1 MFDTFRMLHWGW
13 LLMLPLVWYW
23 ALSLPRQRPR
33 PVVLFS
39 NVLNLQ
45 KPPVSV
51 WGWVQRVV
59 PWIEAIAISC
69 LVIGLAR
76 PQFGES
82 ESRISGQGIAIE
94 LILDISGSMEAID
107 FELDERQVNRL
118 AAVKYV
124 VKAFVQGDATLG
136 LRGRPN
142 DQIGVIAFGGFAESR
157 CPLTLD
163 HRAMVS
169 VVDSLQIPRAIRDA
183 RGRILN
189 DKSLEEEL
197 ATAIGDGL
205 ALGIDRLKNSRS
217 KSRIAVLLTDG
228 DSNAGAIDPR
238 DAMKLAKQLG
248 IKVYTIGIG
257 QNGVV
262 PVPREDEF
270 GTRML
275 VPARFTMDETLL
287 KEIASETGGSYFH
300 ASDTQ
305 GLAAVYSQ
313 IDELEKSEVEE
324 TKFSRYTEF
333 YPWFVLPGL
342 LLLLVVYGLKRTRL
356 QWLA

>member
-1 MFDTFRMLHWGW
+1 MFDSFRLLHWGW
-13 LLMLPLVWYW
+13 LFAIPLVWIGIWYFRKR
-23 ALSLPRQRPR
+23 STR

-39 NVLNLQ
+39 AVRGLQ
-45 KPPVSV
+45 RPPRSV
-51 WGWVQRVV
+51 WTWVHRCV
-59 PWIEAIAISC
+59 PFTEGIALSC
-69 LVIGLAR
+69 LLIGMAR
-76 PQFGES
+76 PQWGES
-82 ESRISGQGIAIE
+82 ESRVSGEGIAIE

-118 AAVKYV
+118 AAVKHV
-124 VKAFVQGDATLG
+124 VKAFVQGDKELG

-142 DQIGVIAFGGFAESR
+142 DPIGVVAFGGFAESR

-169 VVDSLQIPRAIRDA
+169 VVDSLQIPRPIRDA
-183 RGRILN
+183 RGCILN
-189 DKSLEEEL
+189 EQSLEEEL

-205 ALGIDRLKNSRS
+205 ALGIDRLKNARS

-228 DSNAGAIDPR
+228 DSNAGAVDPR

-287 KEIASETGGSYFH
+287 KEIAQETGGSYFH

-305 GLAAVYSQ
+305 GLAEVYSQ
-313 IDELEKSEVEE
+313 IDQLEKSEVEE
-324 TKFSRYTEF
+324 MQFARYTEA
-333 YPWFVLPGL
+333 YSWVVLPGIIL
-342 LLLLVVYGLKRTRL
+342 LCLSYGLRRTRL